1 MRDASTTLFEKVAQ
15 WEGPVKEQLS
25 GRVQNL
31 RLVVHGNG
39 IILRGHARTYY
50 AKQLAQHVV
59 MELTRLAIH
68 ANEIE
73 VY

>member
-1 MRDASTTLFEKVAQ
+1 M
-15 WEGPVKEQLS
+15 
-25 GRVQNL
+25 QNL

-59 MELTRLAIH
+59 MELIRLAIH